1 MNVDKYNIIIIL
13 NICQHWLTFTINY
26 CKVLVEGKM
35 DKKEQL
41 IKFGIVLK
49 SRRQAL
55 NLSLR
60 DVEKMS
66 NVSAALITKLENGKM
81 ANFPKAL
88 TIKQLSNALKFDN
101 ELFVLADIFSDS
113 TYIEKDEKTFEQE
126 FREFLATKTTLNAEN
141 IEQTIYFV
149 SGLEKLQQIQ
159 KL

>member
-1 MNVDKYNIIIIL
+1 
-13 NICQHWLTFTINY
+13 
-26 CKVLVEGKM
+26 M
-35 DKKEQL
+35 DKQEQL
-41 IKFGIVLK
+41 IKFGIALK
-49 SRRQAL
+49 NRRQAL

-88 TIKQLSNALKFDN
+88 TIKQLSNALKFDK
-101 ELFVLADIFSDS
+101 ELFVLADIFSDP

>member
-1 MNVDKYNIIIIL
+1 
-13 NICQHWLTFTINY
+13 
-26 CKVLVEGKM
+26 M
-35 DKKEQL
+35 DRQEQL
-41 IKFGIVLK
+41 IKFGIALK

-101 ELFVLADIFSDS
+101 ELFVLANILSDP

>member
-1 MNVDKYNIIIIL
+1 
-13 NICQHWLTFTINY
+13 
-26 CKVLVEGKM
+26 M
-35 DKKEQL
+35 DKQTQL

-101 ELFVLADIFSDS
+101 ELFVLADIFSS
-113 TYIEKDEKTFEQE
+113 PTYIEKDEKTFEQE

-141 IEQTIYFV
+141 IEQTLYFV
-149 SGLEKLQQIQ
+149 LGLEKLQQIQ

>member
-1 MNVDKYNIIIIL
+1 MNK
-13 NICQHWLTFTINY
+13 Q
-26 CKVLVEGKM
+26 
-35 DKKEQL
+35 EQL
-41 IKFGIVLK
+41 IKFGIALK
-49 SRRQAL
+49 NRRQAL

-101 ELFVLADIFSDS
+101 ELFVLADILYDP
-113 TYIEKDEKTFEQE
+113 TYIEKDEKPFEQE
-126 FREFLATKTTLNAEN
+126 FREFLATKTSLNAEN

>member
-1 MNVDKYNIIIIL
+1 MNK
-13 NICQHWLTFTINY
+13 Q
-26 CKVLVEGKM
+26 K
-35 DKKEQL
+35 QL
-41 IKFGIVLK
+41 IKFGIALK
-49 SRRQAL
+49 NRRQAL

-60 DVEKMS
+60 EVEKIS

-101 ELFVLADIFSDS
+101 ELFVLADIFSD
-113 TYIEKDEKTFEQE
+113 TIFTEKTEKTFEQE

-149 SGLEKLQQIQ
+149 SGLEKLQQIK

>member
-1 MNVDKYNIIIIL
+1 
-13 NICQHWLTFTINY
+13 
-26 CKVLVEGKM
+26 M
-35 DKKEQL
+35 DKQEQL
-41 IKFGIVLK
+41 IKFGIALK

-60 DVEKMS
+60 DVERMS

-101 ELFVLADIFSDS
+101 ELFVLADIFSAP
-113 TYIEKDEKTFEQE
+113 TYIEKDAKTFEQE
-126 FREFLATKTTLNAEN
+126 FREFLATKTTLNAQN

-159 KL
+159 NIK

>member
-1 MNVDKYNIIIIL
+1 MNK
-13 NICQHWLTFTINY
+13 Q
-26 CKVLVEGKM
+26 
-35 DKKEQL
+35 EQL
-41 IKFGIVLK
+41 IKFGIALK
-49 SRRQAL
+49 NRRQAL

-66 NVSAALITKLENGKM
+66 NVSAALITKLENGEM

-101 ELFVLADIFSDS
+101 ELFVLADILSDP
-113 TYIEKDEKTFEQE
+113 TYIEKDEKPFEQE
-126 FREFLATKTTLNAEN
+126 FREFLATKTSLNAEN

-149 SGLEKLQQIQ
+149 SGVERLQQIQ

>member
-1 MNVDKYNIIIIL
+1 MNK
-13 NICQHWLTFTINY
+13 Q
-26 CKVLVEGKM
+26 
-35 DKKEQL
+35 EQL
-41 IKFGIVLK
+41 IKFGIALK
-49 SRRQAL
+49 NRRQAL

-113 TYIEKDEKTFEQE
+113 TYTDKSEKTFEQE

-149 SGLEKLQQIQ
+149 SGLEKLQQIK

>member
-1 MNVDKYNIIIIL
+1 MNK
-13 NICQHWLTFTINY
+13 Q
-26 CKVLVEGKM
+26 
-35 DKKEQL
+35 EQL
-41 IKFGIVLK
+41 IKFGIALK
-49 SRRQAL
+49 NRRQAL

-60 DVEKMS
+60 ELEKIS

-101 ELFVLADIFSDS
+101 ELFVLADIFSD
-113 TYIEKDEKTFEQE
+113 TTFTEKTEKTFEQE

-149 SGLEKLQQIQ
+149 SGLEKLQQIK

>member
-1 MNVDKYNIIIIL
+1 MNK
-13 NICQHWLTFTINY
+13 Q
-26 CKVLVEGKM
+26 
-35 DKKEQL
+35 EQL
-41 IKFGIVLK
+41 IKFGIALK
-49 SRRQAL
+49 NRRQAL

-60 DVEKMS
+60 DVEKIS

-101 ELFVLADIFSDS
+101 ELFVLADIFSD
-113 TYIEKDEKTFEQE
+113 TTFTEKTEKTFEQE

-149 SGLEKLQQIQ
+149 SGLEKLQQIK

>member
-1 MNVDKYNIIIIL
+1 M
-13 NICQHWLTFTINY
+13 TFIINY

-41 IKFGIVLK
+41 IKFGIALK

-88 TIKQLSNALKFDN
+88 TIKQLSNALKFNN
-101 ELFVLADIFSDS
+101 ELFILADIYSDP
-113 TYIEKDEKTFEQE
+113 TYIEKDEKPFEQE

-149 SGLEKLQQIQ
+149 SGLEKLQQI
-159 KL
+159 KNL

>member
-1 MNVDKYNIIIIL
+1 
-13 NICQHWLTFTINY
+13 
-26 CKVLVEGKM
+26 M
-35 DKKEQL
+35 DKQEQL
-41 IKFGIVLK
+41 IKFGIALK
-49 SRRQAL
+49 NRRQAL

-101 ELFVLADIFSDS
+101 ELFVLADILSDP

-149 SGLEKLQQIQ
+149 SGLEKLQQI
-159 KL
+159 KNL